1 MNMKIKILQ
10 ATISTPYKFLSYRT
24 AQRENFSLLDYSCV
38 FDGEVDA
45 DGLDDIFAIFNSDER
60 PNPKTMHSLSVS
72 DLVVTTDGTFY
83 CDNFGWKK
91 IL

>member
-10 ATISTPYKFLSYRT
+10 ANISTPYKFLSYKT
-24 AQRENFSLLDYSCV
+24 AQRENFSLLDYDCV
-38 FDGEVDA
+38 FDGEVDVNS
-45 DGLDDIFAIFNSDER
+45 LDDIFAIFNTDER
-60 PNPKTMHSLSVS
+60 PNPMTMHSLSVS
-72 DLVVTTDGTFY
+72 DLVVTKDGTFY

>member
-1 MNMKIKILQ
+1 MNMRIKILQ
-10 ATISTPYKFLSYRT
+10 ATLATPYKFLSYKT
-24 AQRENFSLLDYSCV
+24 AQRENFSLLDYNCV

-45 DGLDDIFAIFNSDER
+45 DGLDDIFAIFNADER

-72 DLVVTTDGTFY
+72 DLVVTKDGTFY